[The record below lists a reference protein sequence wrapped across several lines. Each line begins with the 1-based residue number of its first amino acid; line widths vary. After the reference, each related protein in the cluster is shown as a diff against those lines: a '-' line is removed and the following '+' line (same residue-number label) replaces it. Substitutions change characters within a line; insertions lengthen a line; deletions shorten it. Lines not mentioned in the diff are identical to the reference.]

1 MKIIDLLN
9 KISKA
14 KRVRDILEEILD
26 ISKEVSE

>member
-14 KRVRDILEEILD
+14 KRVRYILEEILD